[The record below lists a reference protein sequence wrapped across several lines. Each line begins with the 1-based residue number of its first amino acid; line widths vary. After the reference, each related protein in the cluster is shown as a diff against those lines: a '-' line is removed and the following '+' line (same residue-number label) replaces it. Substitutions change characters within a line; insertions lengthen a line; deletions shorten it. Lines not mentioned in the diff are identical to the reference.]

1 MKSIRTVF
9 FTLLAL
15 LAAAPLQAQV
25 VGVRVLDRATD
36 QPIPEVMVEALR
48 ANGRSVQRV
57 RTDREGYAVL
67 ELPEGGEWRVRAS
80 RVGYQ
85 AATSTP
91 VTVEMRQTIETV
103 VRIAAGEVVLDPLT
117 VTARTVPP
125 RSPAM
130 EREGFYD
137 RERRGL
143 GKFLTE
149 YEIQRMLST
158 ESSGI
163 FRNVPGLR
171 VVRSGNNSI
180 VTVSRGGQECIPKM
194 FVDNMGTTAAEID
207 KLVKPEEIRGVEVY
221 RGSNEI
227 PARWIGQANG
237 CGLIVV
243 WTVATR

>member
-1 MKSIRTVF
+1 MKSIRTLF
-9 FTLLAL
+9 LALLAL

-25 VGVRVLDRATD
+25 VGVRVLDRTTE

-48 ANGRSVQRV
+48 ANGRSVSRA

-91 VTVEMRQTIETV
+91 VTVELRQTIETV
-103 VRIAAGEVVLDPLT
+103 VRISSSEVVLDPLT
-117 VTARTVPP
+117 VTARTQPP
-125 RSPAM
+125 RNNALD
-130 EREGFYD
+130 REGFYE
-137 RERRGL
+137 RERRGF

-149 YEIQRMLST
+149 YEVQRLLSN
-158 ESSGI
+158 EASNI

-171 VVRSGNNSI
+171 VVANGNRSI
-180 VTVSRGGQECIPKM
+180 VTVSRGTQECIPKM
-194 FVDNMGTTAAEID
+194 IVDNMPTTAGELD
-207 KLVKPEEIRGVEVY
+207 SMVRPEQITGIEVY

-227 PARWIGQANG
+227 PSRWNGQANG

-243 WTVATR
+243 WTIATR

>member
-9 FTLLAL
+9 FALLAL

-25 VGVRVLDRATD
+25 IGVRVLDRTTD

-57 RTDREGYAVL
+57 RTDRDGYAVL

-91 VTVEMRQTIETV
+91 VSVEMRQTIETV

-117 VTARTVPP
+117 VTARTQPP
-125 RSPAM
+125 RNTAM
-130 EREGFYD
+130 EREGFYE

-149 YEIQRMLST
+149 YEVQRLLST

-163 FRNVPGLR
+163 FRNIPGLR
-171 VVRSGNNSI
+171 VVRSGNRSV
-180 VTVSRGGQECIPKM
+180 VTVSRGTQECIPKM
-194 FVDNMGTTAAEID
+194 FVDNMATTSAELD
-207 KLVKPEEIRGVEVY
+207 NLVKPEEIRGVEVY

-243 WTVATR
+243 WTIATR

>member
-9 FTLLAL
+9 FALLAL
-15 LAAAPLQAQV
+15 LAAAPLSAQV
-25 VGVRVLDRATD
+25 IGVRVLDRTTD

-48 ANGRSVQRV
+48 GNGRSVQRV
-57 RTDREGYAVL
+57 RTDRDGYAVI

-103 VRIAAGEVVLDPLT
+103 LRISSGEVVLDPLT
-117 VTARTVPP
+117 VTARTQPP
-125 RSPAM
+125 RNTAM
-130 EREGFYD
+130 EREGFYE

-143 GKFLTE
+143 GKFMTE
-149 YEIQRMLST
+149 YEVQRLLST

-171 VVRSGNNSI
+171 VVRSGQRSI
-180 VTVSRGGQECIPKM
+180 VTVSRGSQECIPKLI
-194 FVDNMGTTAAEID
+194 VDNMPATGAD
-207 KLVKPEEIRGVEVY
+207 VDNLVKPEEIRGVEIY

-227 PARWIGQANG
+227 PARWIGQANS

-243 WTVATR
+243 WTAASG